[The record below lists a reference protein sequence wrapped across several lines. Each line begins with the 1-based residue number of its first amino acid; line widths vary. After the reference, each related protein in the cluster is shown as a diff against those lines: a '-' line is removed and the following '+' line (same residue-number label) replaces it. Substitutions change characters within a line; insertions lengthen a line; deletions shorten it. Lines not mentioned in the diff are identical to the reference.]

1 MERSDEMYSLLTA
14 TIDKLST
21 EGHLTDAL
29 QTSLLS
35 KLEVRDFSIE
45 QVYRNYQEHLDLQLM
60 EEELVE
66 LASKP
71 ARKRPSGVDV
81 SKSPES
87 GEDSSPL
94 DNYLRRKKKQ
104 STEHQQQQQQGHAK
118 SMIQPI
124 KAFEDV

>member
-1 MERSDEMYSLLTA
+1 MERSDELYSVLTA

-21 EGHLTDAL
+21 AGQLTDAQ
-29 QTSLLS
+29 QTSLKS
-35 KLEVRDFSIE
+35 KIENRDFSIE
-45 QVYRNYQEHLDLQLM
+45 QVYRSYQEHSDLELM

-71 ARKRPSGVDV
+71 ARKRPSGVEV

-104 STEHQQQQQQGHAK
+104 STEQQQQGHAR

>member
-1 MERSDEMYSLLTA
+1 MERSDELYSLLTA

-21 EGHLTDAL
+21 AGQLTDTQ
-29 QTSLLS
+29 QTSLKS
-35 KLEVRDFSIE
+35 KLETRDFSIE
-45 QVYRNYQEHLDLQLM
+45 QVYRGYQEHSDLELM

-71 ARKRPSGVDV
+71 ARKRPSGVEV

-104 STEHQQQQQQGHAK
+104 STEQQQQGHAR